1 MSDHH
6 QEFSS
11 WTLVLLPLPTVL
23 FSHGLPEF
31 GACST
36 ESKASN
42 ESSERETRSSMTIKT
57 QQNSKLQLS
66 VLNPFGLWA

>member
-11 WTLVLLPLPTVL
+11 WALVLLPLPTVL

-42 ESSERETRSSMTIKT
+42 ERSERETMSSMNIKT
-57 QQNSKLQLS
+57 QPDSKLQLS
-66 VLNPFGLWA
+66 TLNLLGLWA